1 VPTFHDPIA
10 FELLGLQIRW
20 YGLFILTGILV
31 GVSIVRWLALQRGL
45 DPEFALDAAPI
56 VIVAAVIGARLYYLI
71 LRNDYYRENPGEL
84 VSLQLQ
90 GLTIHGALI
99 GGILAF
105 VYLCHRRGQPFW
117 TWSDI
122 VIAAVP
128 IGQAIGRLGNWA
140 NQEAFGTPTDLPW
153 AVHIDPAN
161 RPGSYPDAET
171 FHPTFLYEGILN
183 LLIAALLIRMVL
195 QVPKSRRLHD
205 GDVLGA
211 YCILYGIARLIIER
225 VRTDSL
231 YIGPLPAAYWLS
243 GALILIGLAIIILRR
258 ILQPASSGN
267 LEHNVGAHS

>member
-1 VPTFHDPIA
+1 MPTFQDPIA
-10 FELLGLQIRW
+10 FELAGLQIRW

-31 GVSIVRWLALQRGL
+31 GVSVVRWLAIKRDL

-84 VSLQLQ
+84 FSLQLQ

-99 GGILAF
+99 GGILTF
-105 VYLCHRRGQPFW
+105 IYLCHRRDQPFW
-117 TWSDI
+117 RWSDI

-153 AVHIDPAN
+153 AVHIEPAN
-161 RPGSYPDAET
+161 RPSSYPDVET
-171 FHPTFLYEGILN
+171 FHPTFLYEGLLN
-183 LLIAALLIRMVL
+183 LLIASILIRMVL
-195 QVPKSRRLHD
+195 RVPESNRLRD
-205 GDVLGA
+205 GDVLAA

-231 YIGPLPAAYWLS
+231 YIGPWPAAYWLS
-243 GALILIGLAIIILRR
+243 GALILAGLAIITLRR
-258 ILQPASSGN
+258 VLPPSDP
-267 LEHNVGAHS
+267 EHPEVNAGAHA